1 MRAAGI
7 PAEKIDMGGG
17 TTDVEEYLRIRD
29 GGMPSETVMQRL
41 EELHP
46 NMQFGLMSD
55 DAIREQ
61 ALLDFDDLAN
71 RIGQRAGDRWL
82 PEYNSSM
89 SQMADLAAHG
99 PDNFVDWMKFKDPEK
114 ATFRPFGTGVPKDIV
129 ERNLMES
136 EYNLKFVDNTP
147 SSTSPLTTEAAFKKL
162 TRGDVTVT
170 TYLKEIVDAL
180 SQQIFQ
186 KGQALDSLGRKMS
199 RESITNLIVRQTDD
213 LHSIL
218 VEGGKDVADN
228 MKRYLTNNDSN
239 RIIWM
244 HDGDAIITM
253 TAPQKAASQ
262 ILVHTLGR
270 QIASIAEAADV
281 LGKSADRINVNRQLD
296 QIYDMVNVLLLE
308 QKKLAYMSGN
318 TLLQQKNFMLDDYVT
333 KSVNDGIAKIV
344 SDQAQYNA
352 YLRKITREMG
362 PRKAADL
369 IEMHRLSGG
378 VVQRLEHIH
387 QYLERFIMNPLKP
400 SSIDLNKLA
409 TRVNGEYVTPRF
421 MKELASVYYNSLL
434 SNLTTPIKA
443 IFSTNLI
450 ATMRPMMAFI
460 GAATRFDKK
469 EAMIAMTQMHG
480 LMNAHKES
488 LQMFKHNW
496 DLGVNRKAQTYAGKF
511 DMESDLAQYA
521 GLEKYYNQYG
531 TASDKA
537 AYNALKGL
545 IDFNTSPFA
554 RYSVNLMGSGDAAA
568 RNLIGR
574 LEMRQR
580 AARKAIEEG
589 KTGYW
594 EVFEYAKKYEEN
606 FRDEIFIKSDN
617 RYVVSDKAA
626 EMAGNDAALTTA
638 LPANLKVF
646 DTLQSMPGGRFFFP
660 FVRTSYNALRLTF
673 AHTEMERFTKRFDD
687 IMNGKNLAEYGI
699 RQQDLAGAQ
708 ALMRGRMTAG
718 NSIMA
723 LTWYLALNGMV
734 TGDMPPDREVR
745 EQWKSN
751 QIQPNS
757 FTFDGGKTYISYRNL
772 EPFNTL
778 FSITA
783 TAATHTHL
791 LGDDERDDMMQKI
804 AFMFGSVLVDKSMF
818 AGVDDL
824 LTLMNADSSG
834 AQITNTLAGLTRRSL
849 PYSGLLAGLGNIMD
863 AHQSE
868 ANTFAELIFKRD
880 IAFKRVLPAK
890 YDILSADRSG
900 KKFVAS
906 ATMPWLR
913 VLNAISPVAI
923 QISEKDPVKMALM
936 DIGFNLPDEV
946 TSYKGQPLTSFERS
960 ELQRLMS
967 MDKQFRKDLEILTS
981 DSDWRAQVQ
990 EYKDNGLLNRDGAQ
1004 VSKTQFYHEVR
1015 KIFIE
1020 AKERAMTNIRLQ
1032 YPELDQR
1039 LSITELKS
1047 DLTKEGDYDA
1057 VGYLITQF
1065 PK

>member
-1 MRAAGI
+1 
-7 PAEKIDMGGG
+7 
-17 TTDVEEYLRIRD
+17 
-29 GGMPSETVMQRL
+29 
-41 EELHP
+41 
-46 NMQFGLMSD
+46 
-55 DAIREQ
+55 
-61 ALLDFDDLAN
+61 
-71 RIGQRAGDRWL
+71 
-82 PEYNSSM
+82 
-89 SQMADLAAHG
+89 
-99 PDNFVDWMKFKDPEK
+99 
-114 ATFRPFGTGVPKDIV
+114 
-129 ERNLMES
+129 
-136 EYNLKFVDNTP
+136 
-147 SSTSPLTTEAAFKKL
+147 
-162 TRGDVTVT
+162 
-170 TYLKEIVDAL
+170 
-180 SQQIFQ
+180 
-186 KGQALDSLGRKMS
+186 
-199 RESITNLIVRQTDD
+199 
-213 LHSIL
+213 
-218 VEGGKDVADN
+218 
-228 MKRYLTNNDSN
+228 
-239 RIIWM
+239 
-244 HDGDAIITM
+244 
-253 TAPQKAASQ
+253 
-262 ILVHTLGR
+262 
-270 QIASIAEAADV
+270 
-281 LGKSADRINVNRQLD
+281 
-296 QIYDMVNVLLLE
+296 
-308 QKKLAYMSGN
+308 MSGN
-318 TLLQQKNFMLDDYVT
+318 TLLQQKNFVLDDYVK
-333 KSVNDGIAKIV
+333 KSVDDGIAQIV

-387 QYLERFIMNPLKP
+387 QYLERYIMNPLKP
-400 SSIDLNKLA
+400 SSMNLGKLA

-496 DLGVNRKAQTYAGKF
+496 DLGVNRQAQTYAGKF
-511 DMESDLAQYA
+511 DMESDLVKYA
-521 GLEKYYNQYG
+521 ALERYYNQYG

-554 RYSVNLMGSGDAAA
+554 RYSVNLMGAGDAAA

-589 KTGYW
+589 KTSYW

-646 DTLQSMPGGRFFFP
+646 ETLQAMPGGRFFFP

-673 AHTEMERFTKRFDD
+673 AHTEMERFTRKFDD

-699 RQQDLAGAQ
+699 RPEDLAGAQ

-718 NSIMA
+718 NSIVA

-751 QIQPNS
+751 GIQPNS
-757 FTFDGGKTYISYRNL
+757 FTFDNGKTYISYRNL

-778 FSITA
+778 FSLTA
-783 TAATHTHL
+783 TAATNTHL
-791 LGDDERDDMMQKI
+791 LGDDERDAMMQKL
-804 AFMFGSVLVDKSMF
+804 AFMFGSVLIDKSMF

-834 AQITNTLAGLTRRSL
+834 PQITNTLAGLTRRSL
-849 PYSGLLAGLGNIMD
+849 PYSGLLAGLANIMQ
-863 AHQSE
+863 AHETE

-880 IAFKRVLPAK
+880 LAFKQNLPAK

-900 KKFVAS
+900 KKFVAN

-913 VLNAISPVAI
+913 ILNAISPVAI

-946 TSYKGQPLTSFERS
+946 TSYKGEPLTSFERS

-967 MDKQFRKDLEILTS
+967 MDVQFRKDLEVMIN
-981 DSDWRAQVQ
+981 DSNWKAQVQ
-990 EYKDNGLLNRDGAQ
+990 EYKDNGLLNRDGAK
-1004 VSKTQFYHEVR
+1004 VSKTQFYHEIR
-1015 KIFIE
+1015 KIFIQ
-1020 AKERAMTNIRLQ
+1020 AKARAMAQIRIE

-1039 LSITELKS
+1039 LSLAETKT
-1047 DLTKEGDYDA
+1047 DLTESGDFEQ
-1057 VGYLITQF
+1057 VSFLINKF
-1065 PK
+1065 PR